1 MQRKYLRRIIT
12 IRTKIEFLLVPDKLY
27 RVTDIDFAEMRLEAS
42 ECDLTAALVPEE
54 TVFRLEDFKDFL
66 VILRNYQ
73 GLVVNFADYVKN
85 RN

>member
-1 MQRKYLRRIIT
+1 MRV
-12 IRTKIEFLLVPDKLY
+12 RTKIEYLMVQDKLY

-54 TVFRLEDFKDFL
+54 TVFRLEDFKDFR
-66 VILRNYQ
+66 IKLRNWQ

>member
-1 MQRKYLRRIIT
+1 MA
-12 IRTKIEFLLVPDKLY
+12 IRTKIEYLLVLDKLY

-54 TVFRLEDFKDFL
+54 TVFRLEDFKDFR
-66 VILRNYQ
+66 IKLRNWQ